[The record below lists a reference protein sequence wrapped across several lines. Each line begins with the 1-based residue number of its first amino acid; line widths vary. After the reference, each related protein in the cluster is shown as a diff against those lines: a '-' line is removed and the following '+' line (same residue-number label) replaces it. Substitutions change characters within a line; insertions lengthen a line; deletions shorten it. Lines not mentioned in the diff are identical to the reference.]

1 MTEWSSLVTVGWIVR
16 PHGIKGQVVI
26 APETDFGASRFEVGA
41 TLTAMVGDSR
51 RAFVVGSSREHN
63 GRWVVGFDGVTT
75 MNDAEALRNVELRV
89 APDELRPL
97 AEGRYYV
104 HDLAGCQVVTVAG
117 AKVGRV
123 DRVELGTGTPVL
135 VIDGPRGEVL
145 VPLAD
150 TICTRVDV
158 AAKVIEI
165 DPPDGLL
172 DLNAGKGAGS
182 GTGH

>member
-1 MTEWSSLVTVGWIVR
+1 VTDWPSLITVGMIVR

-26 APETDFGASRFEVGA
+26 APETDFGATRFEVGA
-41 TLTAMVGDSR
+41 ALTGLVGDQMR
-51 RAFVVGSSREHN
+51 TFVVVSSREHG

-89 APDELRPL
+89 EPEELRPL

-104 HDLAGCQVVTVAG
+104 HELAGCQVVTVAG

-135 VIDGPRGEVL
+135 VIEGARGEVL

-150 TICTRVDV
+150 AICRRVDV

-165 DPPDGLL
+165 DPPAGLIE
-172 DLNAGKGAGS
+172 LNDR
-182 GTGH
+182 